1 MSRRAANHSNHH
13 RRSSRARTL
22 SQALHSNAQGS
33 LQPSCRCLQTQN
45 RALLRIWMESGTGNH
60 PVFCSSLRAAPNS
73 KEKKEM
79 TYIKPFITLFLGGA
93 RVSLKF
99 NPLELNWILQCLCV
113 RQEDGGERAGEAR
126 DMDKVETYTELRAS
140 FLIFRTLSL
149 GQQNKATHW
158 QLEGLAILMSKAFV
172 SLFRIGSVGWVW

>member
-1 MSRRAANHSNHH
+1 MYVQFADTEMSMTSVSRRQEVSRRAANHSNHH

-45 RALLRIWMESGTGNH
+45 RALLRFGW
-60 PVFCSSLRAAPNS
+60 SLEPGITQCFARHCAQLPIQ
-73 KEKKEM
+73 KEKKIM

-99 NPLELNWILQCLCV
+99 NPLELNWILQCLC
-113 RQEDGGERAGEAR
+113 QLFKGKSAES
-126 DMDKVETYTELRAS
+126 AS
-140 FLIFRTLSL
+140 IP
-149 GQQNKATHW
+149 
-158 QLEGLAILMSKAFV
+158 
-172 SLFRIGSVGWVW
+172 